1 MGGGRELRAR
11 GMEQELTFGELLHR
25 VRLGE
30 TVAEESL
37 ERRYESAIRIAVRTR
52 LLDPALRRHF
62 DSVDICQ
69 SVLASFFL
77 RAATGQFD
85 LQDSAQL
92 VALFSKM
99 AQNKLA
105 MHARQHQRARRDLRR
120 VVSLADSSIDSPSS
134 APQPDQVAIGRETL
148 DRAYAMMDP
157 QVRDIALRRVEG
169 DGWDDIAMQLGGTA
183 VGRRKQYHRAI
194 ERIAVTLQL
203 D

>member
-1 MGGGRELRAR
+1 MD
-11 GMEQELTFGELLHR
+11 QESSFGELLLR
-25 VRLGE
+25 VRRGE
-30 TVAEESL
+30 TAAAETL
-37 ERRYESAIRIAVRTR
+37 VRRYESAIRIAVRTR

-85 LQDSAQL
+85 LEDSSQL
-92 VALFSKM
+92 VALLSKM

-105 MHARQHQRARRDLRR
+105 MHARRHLQACRDLRR
-120 VVSLADSSIDSPSS
+120 VVSPADGSIDSLSS
-134 APQPDQVAIGRETL
+134 APQPDRVAIGRETL
-148 DRAYAMMDP
+148 DRAYAMMDA
-157 QVRDIALRRVEG
+157 QVRDIADRRVDGE
-169 DGWDDIAMQLGGTA
+169 GWDDIAMQLGGTA
-183 VGRRKQYHRAI
+183 EGRRKQYHRAI